1 MSDARKRAE
10 EALALGPKD
19 VHRKWAIVGALHYFI
34 EEMGEERIVRA
45 LLAEEPEAPDFIR
58 CAVPRGECCHQR
70 IPTVLPL
77 EAPECNDGD
86 DCCRYCGRGLQPCG
100 ACKPASLPPE
110 VREAA
115 APSEDQVREFA
126 YYLGGD
132 RAVAAIEAV
141 PAPASLPPEVREA
154 AEVGRVVVTATRR
167 VGDKDT
173 MSFDGTTFTTVRA
186 CCDCGVLICGGPTR
200 CLYCAAKLPTSAPG
214 AECTGIAASWCPV
227 HGNCSCPRD
236 EEGARTE
243 NRFGVDCPLHGLAS
257 NHGDAEVSALAARRG
272 A

>member
-1 MSDARKRAE
+1 MCECLSYEDGAEYLCEACGPRWREYEASIQRRPVTAPAPLDAAVE
-10 EALALGPKD
+10 EARAIFDAFSARRIDDDNPEAPTLREAVLAME
-19 VHRKWAIVGALHYFI
+19 AAL
-34 EEMGEERIVRA
+34 RA
-45 LLAEEPEAPDFIR
+45 LLAEEPPVGQLVE
-58 CAVPRGECCHQR
+58 GEPGHESC
-70 IPTVLPL
+70 V
-77 EAPECNDGD
+77 G
-86 DCCRYCGRGLQPCG
+86 CGGP
-100 ACKPASLPPE
+100 
-110 VREAA
+110 V

-141 PAPASLPPEVREA
+141 PTPSPLPPEVREA
-154 AEVGRVVVTATRR
+154 AEEGRVVVTATRR

>member
-1 MSDARKRAE
+1 MPDARKKAE
-10 EALALGPKD
+10 EALA
-19 VHRKWAIVGALHYFI
+19 KWDRMFHSTTLHSRGAWDCAQGKCVSAL
-34 EEMGEERIVRA
+34 RL
-45 LLAEEPEAPDFIR
+45 LLAEEPEA
-58 CAVPRGECCHQR
+58 A
-70 IPTVLPL
+70 VLPL

-100 ACKPASLPPE
+100 ACKPVASPP
-110 VREAA
+110 
-115 APSEDQVREFA
+115 D
-126 YYLGGD
+126 
-132 RAVAAIEAV
+132 
-141 PAPASLPPEVREA
+141 VREA
-154 AEVGRVVVTATRR
+154 AEEGRVVVTATRR

-173 MSFDGTTFTTVRA
+173 MSFDGTTFTTVRT

-243 NRFGVDCPLHGLAS
+243 NRSGVDCPLHGLAS
-257 NHGDAEVSALAARRG
+257 NHGDAEVSAFAARRG